1 MAQPEPLHTLAE
13 LLEVEGHMATEAVI
27 LLGLLD
33 AEGTPVMRTYV
44 LGDARRTELVG
55 MLAFAQHQLLTDGYD
70 E

>member
-1 MAQPEPLHTLAE
+1 MAEPEPLHTLAE
-13 LLEVEGHMATEAVI
+13 LLDVTGHMATEAVI

-55 MLAFAQHQLLTDGYD
+55 MLAFAQHQLMADGV